1 MDKREWEIVSRFQ
14 KGSQS
19 AFEELVDRFQ
29 EPLYRLAWQWTNNK
43 EDALDICQNA
53 FIKLHKALGK
63 WKPKASLYTWLY
75 RVVINM
81 AIDLGRKNIRRRQV
95 SISDL
100 TGDGREFEIKDE
112 KAENPYKA
120 LETRELGQEISA
132 AILGLPVRQQ
142 QAFVLKHVHDLPIK
156 DIAGIMDCSPGA
168 VKAHIFHATRKM
180 REELKSRWRPAHSRG
195 TRETTGEGYEV

>member
-1 MDKREWEIVSRFQ
+1 MDKREWELISRVQ
-14 KGSQS
+14 KGDES
-19 AFEELVDRFQ
+19 AFEELVDWFQ

-53 FIKLHKALGK
+53 FIKLHKMLGK

-81 AIDLGRKNIRRRQV
+81 AIDLGRKKSRQKQV
-95 SISDL
+95 SISDM
-100 TGDGREFEIKDE
+100 TEDGREIDIKDE
-112 KAENPYKA
+112 KTQDPYKR
-120 LETRELGQEISA
+120 LETKELGQEISV

-142 QAFVLKHVHDLPIK
+142 KAFVLKHMHGLAINE
-156 DIAGIMDCSPGA
+156 IAGIMDCSPGA

-180 REELKSRWRPAHSRG
+180 REKLKSRWRPDTQQDHTESDR
-195 TRETTGEGYEV
+195 